1 MRAVRCS
8 ARAGLAAIA
17 AVSCVVLLPAT
28 AATGQALASEGYRDA
43 GPGVSGAELW
53 LARYDGPGG
62 GFDFAQ
68 SVAVSPDG
76 GTVFVTGGSMSA
88 AFPSSYDYATVA
100 YSAATGGQL
109 WASRYNGPGNGDD
122 IAASVAVSPGGATV
136 FITGSSPGLTSG
148 ADYATVAYDA
158 ATGAQLWASRYSGP
172 GNADDHAVSVAISPG
187 GGMVFVTGG
196 SPGTR
201 SGRDYATVA
210 YNAATGAQLWVRRYN
225 GHGSGDDAARSV
237 GVSPG
242 GGTVFVTGGSTR
254 TGAITGDDY
263 VTIAYNAA
271 TGARRWL
278 SRYNGHANLK
288 DFAHSLATGPGG
300 REVFVTGA
308 SHGRRSGVDY
318 ATVAYNAATGAQ
330 LWARRYNGP
339 GNNTD
344 EPASVAAGPGGRQI
358 YVTGHSQGATSRQD
372 YATIAYSAAS
382 GRRQWVSRYNGP
394 DNLDDFASAVTG
406 GPGGGEVFVTG
417 FSTGADSGT
426 DYVTVAYRAASGA
439 QVWARRHNGTDNN
452 QDFASSAAAGPGGT
466 VFVTGGS
473 DNTGPGGAEDDYV
486 TIAYQG

>member
-68 SVAVSPDG
+68 SVAVSP
-76 GTVFVTGGSMSA
+76 
-88 AFPSSYDYATVA
+88 
-100 YSAATGGQL
+100 
-109 WASRYNGPGNGDD
+109 
-122 IAASVAVSPGGATV
+122 GGATV

-172 GNADDHAVSVAISPG
+172 GNADDHAG
-187 GGMVFVTGG
+187 
-196 SPGTR
+196 
-201 SGRDYATVA
+201 
-210 YNAATGAQLWVRRYN
+210 
-225 GHGSGDDAARSV
+225 SV

-344 EPASVAAGPGGRQI
+344 EPASVAAG
-358 YVTGHSQGATSRQD
+358 
-372 YATIAYSAAS
+372 
-382 GRRQWVSRYNGP
+382 
-394 DNLDDFASAVTG
+394 
-406 GPGGGEVFVTG
+406 
-417 FSTGADSGT
+417 
-426 DYVTVAYRAASGA
+426 
-439 QVWARRHNGTDNN
+439 
-452 QDFASSAAAGPGGT
+452 
-466 VFVTGGS
+466 
-473 DNTGPGGAEDDYV
+473 
-486 TIAYQG
+486 